1 MPRSDLCIMSS
12 DKPFEK
18 AVFRKAIATI
28 DDLPLLEAMPRL
40 YIDRNGAPSDTSR
53 VKKDKEK
60 KPPKFY
66 STKDDAE
73 PGLAGTKYDR
83 AKTLSA
89 LEKRHPQVAIVP
101 APVEEEEAVPT
112 PVTEAVAAPEEIS
125 EADRAVIDALA
136 ATDRPRREKKRR
148 FPEEV
153 KPEVVEPKIEVR
165 KILKID
171 FDVDRGVTS
180 YIVLRVSN
188 HKKTITAKTLVKS
201 ESGRAAIVAFHKKY
215 RAWMT
220 MPADVAALL
229 EKRQ

>member
-101 APVEEEEAVPT
+101 APVQVEEAVPA
-112 PVTEAVAAPEEIS
+112 PVVEAVAAPEEIS

-165 KILKID
+165 KVLKID
-171 FDVDRGVTS
+171 VDIERGVTS
-180 YIVLRVSN
+180 YLVLRVSN
-188 HKKTITAKTLVKS
+188 HKKTISAKTLVKS
-201 ESGRAAIVAFHKKY
+201 ESGRAAIVAFHKKH
-215 RAWMT
+215 RLVMT

-229 EKRQ
+229 EKKQ